1 MTFITAIEM
10 TNYGP
15 FRGGHRLTLEPK
27 AYGIA
32 AEGVDDAERS
42 NWSGKTTLAEL
53 PKHVLYGSHSWRNE
67 DGWISRDEDRAEIT
81 LVLSDGARIARTRTR
96 GKRTELSYQE
106 KGKKAYATQDEAQR
120 LIVERIGLDE
130 RDYTHSC
137 AFEQRQV
144 ARLILAKPAD
154 RMAVVSAWLRLEK
167 LEEAHEIARERLA
180 RLVNDG
186 ASFVQT
192 AMVTRERAKD
202 LKAKKQAKLDA
213 EELLSAA
220 RGGVTLAQAALE
232 EALDA
237 VRTAEARAEHAQA
250 EADARAVEAEYRSSK
265 PVAKVD
271 TALSTRVREQWDRA
285 AKAKT
290 RLSLLSVTGKFS
302 GECPVAPIDCPSR
315 AAVDGAR
322 KETLAKAR
330 VVQEELD
337 EATKL
342 AREWQAEAD
351 RNAREA
357 EARERLGERA
367 AYLRKRAN
375 ELGERAAKKGSK
387 TALDPEY
394 YRKGLRSAQERLED
408 ALRAAGEATITYQ
421 QAQAADAALA
431 MMEKQAA
438 AHERDTALLRTAV
451 AILGRG
457 GAQRRVAEGALGE
470 IEAGANAALAT
481 CGIELGVRVAWGREG
496 EGLATTCN
504 ACGTPYPSSQRVK
517 ACARCNA
524 ERGPKIVHRLDIET
538 SDRSGA
544 AEDLAGTMVQLA
556 AAAWLRRS
564 RGSAWATVV
573 MDEVFGQ
580 LDGAHRR
587 LLSQGLGNVLA
598 SVGVEQAFV
607 VAHHAQVVE
616 ALPGGILIER
626 DGEGW
631 SRAKVVA

>member
-10 TNYGP
+10 ENYGP

-67 DGWISRDEDRAEIT
+67 DGWISRDEARAEIT
-81 LVLSDGARIARTRTR
+81 LVLSDGTRIARTRTR

-120 LIVERIGLDE
+120 LIVERVGLDE

-167 LEEAHEIARERLA
+167 LEAAHENARERLA
-180 RLVNDG
+180 ALVNDG

-192 AMVTRERAKD
+192 ALVTRERAKD
-202 LKAKKQAKLDA
+202 LDAKKAAKLDA
-213 EELLSAA
+213 DDALSAA
-220 RGGVTLAQAALE
+220 RGGVSLAQAALE

-237 VRTAEARAEHAQA
+237 VRAVEARAEYAQA
-250 EADARAVEAEYRSSK
+250 EADAQAVEAEYRSSK

-271 TALSTRVREQWDRA
+271 TGLATRVRDQWDQA

-351 RNAREA
+351 RNTREA

-375 ELGERAAKKGSK
+375 ELGERAAKKGAK
-387 TALDPEY
+387 TVLDPEH
-394 YRKGLRSAQERLED
+394 YRKGLRVAQERLED

-438 AHERDTALLRTAV
+438 RHERDTALLRTAV

-496 EGLATTCN
+496 EGLATTCES
-504 ACGTPYPSSQRVK
+504 CGTPFPSSQRVK
-517 ACARCNA
+517 SCTRCNA
-524 ERGPKIVHRLDIET
+524 ERGPKVVHRLDIET

-556 AAAWLRRS
+556 AASWLRRS

-573 MDEVFGQ
+573 MDGVFGQ

-587 LLSQGLGNVLA
+587 LLSQGLGHVLA

-616 ALPGGILIER
+616 ALPGAILIER